1 MKFYAGIG
9 SRSTPTDILNIF
21 TKTAKWLDGRNYVLR
36 SGGAK
41 GADSAF
47 EYGAINKQIFY
58 ANDATDRAL
67 EIASNFH
74 PAWNRCSDYIK
85 KLHGR
90 NTFQI
95 LGRDLK
101 TPVDFVICW
110 TPDGCESHEDRS
122 IKTGGTGT
130 AISIASYYNIPVF
143 NFANPDSI
151 DRLREI
157 LKLIK

>member
-74 PAWNRCSDYIK
+74 PAWNKCSDYIK